1 MPHRTNPPSVR
12 RPRLL
17 AVDLDGTLLD
27 ALTQQ
32 PHEEDRD
39 ALLRLAESGSIV
51 TIVTGRLYSGTRPSA
66 EALLLEGPVACADGS
81 HMVRTKDHATLLH
94 HGVPSDALA
103 RLRTAITE
111 HEPATFVFAEQ
122 QILHDHRGT
131 AYLDYVK
138 NWSTDLRAT
147 PEITEHDAW
156 TRPDRITALVAFG
169 TQEQIAGIVDP
180 LEKTTEGTQFAR
192 FALKQ
197 IPGMWAMIAR
207 AKVGTKATALSWLA
221 DHHGIAMDET
231 VCVGDWHNDVP
242 MLEVAGRA
250 YVMGQAPDEVK
261 AAGTH
266 VLEETNATGG
276 GIARIVKDVFG
287 V

>member
-1 MPHRTNPPSVR
+1 MPRRTHPTSAR

-27 ALTQQ
+27 SNSV

-39 ALLRLAESGSIV
+39 ALVRLAESGSIT
-51 TIVTGRLYSGTRPSA
+51 TIITGRLYSGTRASA
-66 EALLLEGPVACADGS
+66 EAMLLEGPVACADGS
-81 HMVRTKDHATLLH
+81 HVVRTKDHATLLH
-94 HGVPSDALA
+94 HGVPQAALA
-103 RLRTAITE
+103 RLRAAIGE

-122 QILHDHRGT
+122 SILHDHRGSP
-131 AYLDYVK
+131 YLDFVK
-138 NWSTDLRAT
+138 NWSTDLQAT
-147 PEITEHDAW
+147 PDITEHEAW
-156 TRPDRITALVAFG
+156 TGQDRITALVAFG
-169 TQEQIAGIVDP
+169 TQDQIAGIVDP
-180 LEKTTEGTQFAR
+180 LEKTSEGTQFAR

-221 DHHGIAMDET
+221 GHHGIDLDET
-231 VCVGDWHNDVP
+231 VVVGDWHNDVP
-242 MLEVAGRA
+242 MLEVAGRSF
-250 YVMGQAPDEVK
+250 VMGQAPDEVK

-266 VLEETNATGG
+266 VLEETSATGG

-287 V
+287 I